1 MNNTNKKK
9 ATRSSL
15 ACLPCR
21 SRHIKCDGTKPS
33 CSRCIEAAKQCDYT
47 RSRRGGLAREALAER
62 RKRLAVA
69 ALPVRSDQ
77 SPVSIQDGHHIISEG
92 LTIDYGSVLDAA
104 DETFIPPPLSHVTNI
119 DDDSSVDS
127 YYVNFHNLHPFLL
140 PRRYMVKFLHDSNRK
155 SSLAPLIA
163 TMRFVGHIYSAHKWD
178 VELKNHLEA
187 CYSEASPIDPVMVQ
201 SKLLYSIALF
211 WHDYKAEAA
220 AQIEAATRLAIEL
233 GMFRREYATEHGD
246 GDPVLEE
253 CWRRTW
259 WMLYIVELFYAG
271 TLGTKAFK
279 AVNVEATVDLP
290 CEELEYESG
299 EIPVPRTMEEFDCRE
314 FAAEETTSFSSFAYL
329 IGAVRCAVLAMSTR
343 PKAPAKEDSLRIMQT
358 ADSALD
364 GWLLLL
370 PKDRKQ
376 IMNKSGEIDELM
388 FQAHLLI
395 HV

>member
-77 SPVSIQDGHHIISEG
+77 SPVSIQDIISEG

-104 DETFIPPPLSHVTNI
+104 DETFIPPPLSHITNI

-127 YYVNFHNLHPFLL
+127 YYDNFHNLHPFLL

-155 SSLAPLIA
+155 SSLTPLIA

-178 VELKNHLEA
+178 MELKNHLEA
-187 CYSEASPIDPVMVQ
+187 CYSEASPTDPVMVQ

-220 AQIEAATRLAIEL
+220 AQIEAATRIAIEL
-233 GMFRREYATEHGD
+233 GMFRREYATEHGG

-253 CWRRTW
+253 CWRRT
-259 WMLYIVELFYAG
+259 
-271 TLGTKAFK
+271 
-279 AVNVEATVDLP
+279 
-290 CEELEYESG
+290 
-299 EIPVPRTMEEFDCRE
+299 
-314 FAAEETTSFSSFAYL
+314 
-329 IGAVRCAVLAMSTR
+329 
-343 PKAPAKEDSLRIMQT
+343 
-358 ADSALD
+358 
-364 GWLLLL
+364 
-370 PKDRKQ
+370 
-376 IMNKSGEIDELM
+376 
-388 FQAHLLI
+388 
-395 HV
+395 